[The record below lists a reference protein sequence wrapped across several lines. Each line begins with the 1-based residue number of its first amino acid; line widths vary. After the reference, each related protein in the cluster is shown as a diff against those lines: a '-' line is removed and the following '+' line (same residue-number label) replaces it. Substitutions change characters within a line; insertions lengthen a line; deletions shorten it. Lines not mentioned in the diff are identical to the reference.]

1 MLIFFPPT
9 HRCECETLILHHHY
23 SLFSDSG
30 RSYAFDHKAG
40 GFGRGE
46 GAGCIVLKPL
56 DNAREDGDAVRG
68 VIAGS
73 MVNQDGK
80 TRGITMPNSAAQ
92 EALIRS
98 VYKDA
103 SIDPDEVGFIEAHG
117 TGTRVGDPLEVSALN
132 NVFQRGKTPN
142 NTLYIGSVKTNIG
155 HLEGASGIISVIKAV
170 MMMEKGFILPNHGFE
185 KANEDIPLARWN
197 MKVR

>member
-1 MLIFFPPT
+1 
-9 HRCECETLILHHHY
+9 
-23 SLFSDSG
+23 
-30 RSYAFDHKAG
+30 
-40 GFGRGE
+40 
-46 GAGCIVLKPL
+46 
-56 DNAREDGDAVRG
+56 
-68 VIAGS
+68 
-73 MVNQDGK
+73 
-80 TRGITMPNSAAQ
+80 MPNSAAQ

-185 KANEDIPLARWN
+185 KANDDIPLARWN